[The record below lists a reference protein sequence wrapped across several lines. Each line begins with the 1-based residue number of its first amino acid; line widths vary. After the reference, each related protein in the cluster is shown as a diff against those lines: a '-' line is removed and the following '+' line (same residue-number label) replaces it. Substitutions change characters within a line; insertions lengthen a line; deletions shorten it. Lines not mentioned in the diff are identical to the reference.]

1 MRETLRDR
9 SRARGLSRIRPPGG
23 LRTSATVVVLA
34 TAVLLPL
41 VPLLVWSVAGTWRY
55 PDVVPGRVTRRGLDL
70 VLDGEVVSA
79 TATSLLIALTVAALA
94 CAIGLSAGR
103 AIGLHRFRGRRLV
116 QFLLLAPVIVP
127 GLAVTLGIQ
136 VFFVRY
142 GLADTVLGVV
152 LVQLMP
158 TVPYAATLLG
168 AAYAN
173 LDVDY
178 ERQARTLG
186 SGPLRTFLTVTV
198 PLLRPALVTT
208 ALLTFLIS
216 WSEYILT
223 LLIGGGQVTTLP
235 LLLFAAIGSSDRTAA
250 AALGLLVV
258 LPPVVI
264 VVLVAGRLR
273 GRDDAWMGL
282 ARG

>member
-1 MRETLRDR
+1 MRGRVVWGR
-9 SRARGLSRIRPPGG
+9 VAV
-23 LRTSATVVVLA
+23 AAVVV
-34 TAVLLPL
+34 AVLLPL
-41 VPLLVWSVAGTWRY
+41 VPLVVWAVAGSWRY
-55 PDVVPGRVTRRGLDL
+55 PDVVPSRLTRRGLDL
-70 VLDGEVVSA
+70 VLDGEVLAA
-79 TATSLLIALTVAALA
+79 TVTSLLIATTVATLA

-103 AIGLHRFRGRRLV
+103 AIGVHRFRGRRLV

-142 GLADTVLGVV
+142 GLADTAAGVV

-173 LDVDY
+173 LDLDY
-178 ERQARTLG
+178 ERQARSLG
-186 SGPLRTFLTVTV
+186 AGPVRTFVTVTL

-223 LLIGGGQVTTLP
+223 LLVGGGQVTTLP

-258 LPPVVI
+258 APPVLI
-264 VVLVAGRLR
+264 VLAVARRLR
-273 GRDDAWMGL
+273 GREVAWVGL
-282 ARG
+282 VRG

>member
-1 MRETLRDR
+1 MSGTGTGTG
-9 SRARGLSRIRPPGG
+9 SGIGG
-23 LRTSATVVVLA
+23 RLVVAGVVAVL
-34 TAVLLPL
+34 LLPL
-41 VPLLVWSVAGTWRY
+41 VPLVVWSVAGSWRY
-55 PDVVPGRVTRRGLDL
+55 PDVLPERLSRRGLDL
-70 VLDGEVVSA
+70 VLDGEVVAA
-79 TATSLLIALTVAALA
+79 TVTSLLIATTVALLA
-94 CAIGLSAGR
+94 VAIGLSAGR
-103 AIGLHRFRGRRLV
+103 ALGLHRFRGRRVV

-142 GLADTVLGVV
+142 GLADTATGVV

-158 TVPYAATLLG
+158 TVPYAATLLA

-173 LDVDY
+173 LDLDY
-178 ERQARTLG
+178 ERQARSLG
-186 SGPLRTFLTVTV
+186 AGPVRTFVTVTL

-216 WSEYILT
+216 WSEYVLT

-258 LPPVVI
+258 APPVL
-264 VVLVAGRLR
+264 VVLAVASRLR
-273 GRDDAWMGL
+273 GREAAWTGL